1 MIVDIHVH
9 HVPEAFVR
17 FVEKAAPYSIRLEAP
32 RGENVTLN
40 VGPLSYGLNRTFFD
54 TGRLIARMKEM
65 GVARAVLSL
74 ATPFVNF
81 DVPPSL
87 GVEAA
92 QLYND
97 EIAAIHKASSD
108 RFDGWAFLPMQ
119 DPEAAANELRR
130 AVTKLGLAG
139 GYMPSNIKGRYL
151 DSEEFAPI
159 FKTATSLDVPLIVH
173 PSNPPARDR
182 MANYELAVVSGYLFD
197 TTLNIFHMIFGGL
210 FDRYPTLRLCCTHLG
225 GYAPLLQARMQREL
239 DTNLELAARLK
250 RPLGDYLRSIYYD
263 TICFEPAYARAA
275 VESDA
280 IDPTHLVLG
289 SDTPFPLGE
298 PDPVGFIERSF
309 RSHAPDLAD
318 AILHRNAVALLT
330 SGNTEQ
336 RDEPA
341 QTQPH

>member
-1 MIVDIHVH
+1 MVVDIHIH

-17 FVEKAAPYSIRLEAP
+17 FVEKAAPYSVRLDAP
-32 RGENVTLN
+32 RGEDVTLN
-40 VGPLSYGLNRTFFD
+40 VGALSYGLNRTFFD
-54 TGRLIARMKEM
+54 TERLITRMMGM

-81 DVPPSL
+81 DVPASL

-97 EIAAIHKASSD
+97 EISAIHKTSPD
-108 RFDGWAFLPMQ
+108 RFEGWAFLPMQ

-130 AVTKLGLAG
+130 AVTKLGLVG
-139 GYMPSNIKGRYL
+139 GYLPSNVKGRYL
-151 DSEEFAPI
+151 DSETFAPI
-159 FKTATSLDVPLIVH
+159 FKEATSLDVPLIVH
-173 PSNPPARDR
+173 PSNPPARER
-182 MANYELAVVSGYLFD
+182 MTNYELAVVSGYLFD
-197 TTLNIFHMIFGGL
+197 TTLNIFHMIFGGV

-239 DTNLELAARLK
+239 DTNPDLAARLK

-275 VESDA
+275 IESGA
-280 IDPTHLVLG
+280 IEPTHLVLG

-309 RSHAPDLAD
+309 RSRTPDLAD
-318 AILHRNAVALLT
+318 AILHRNTVALLT
-330 SGNTEQ
+330 SGNSGAA
-336 RDEPA
+336 R
-341 QTQPH
+341 